1 MRKFIFSG
9 PVGAGKTTAIKT
21 LTGDE
26 ILHTDVKTSD
36 SVAMRKET
44 TTVAMDFGIVRL
56 SNDEL
61 AHVYGTPGQ
70 ERFDFMWDILSK
82 NADGLV
88 LLMDNSRKYPFR
100 DLKYYLDAFKN
111 LIKTTPFIVGVTR
124 LEASDDSPTL
134 KNYAYWLSQLDI
146 QAPVIAV
153 DARIEQD
160 MQAIVEHLAGLQTL
174 QHSQSPVATEVVP
187 EASKSLNAEDTF
199 KSLDNL
205 LNIKGV
211 EGIGLSDAYGEVL
224 QSNYKDSDL
233 EQISAYLIGMAE
245 TMNQKTELGVI
256 KQIMIRSPVESSLHL
271 YLDEEQTLSIE
282 TNKKVT
288 MTALNQQV
296 EDILQWS

>member
-21 LTGDE
+21 LTGNQ

-36 SVAMRKET
+36 SVAMRKDT
-44 TTVAMDFGIVRL
+44 TTVAMDFGIVKL

-70 ERFDFMWDILSK
+70 ERFDFMWEILSK
-82 NADGLV
+82 NANGLI

-111 LIKTTPFIVGVTR
+111 LIKTTPFVIGVTR
-124 LEASDDSPTL
+124 LDTPDSPTL
-134 KNYAYWLSQLDI
+134 ENYAYWLKQLDI
-146 QAPVIAV
+146 QAPIVSA
-153 DARIEQD
+153 DARAYQD
-160 MQAIVEHLAGLQTL
+160 MINIIEHLAGLKSLQNPSSPTL
-174 QHSQSPVATEVVP
+174 VESTP
-187 EASKSLNAEDTF
+187 EKSKSLNAEDTF
-199 KSLDNL
+199 KSLGNL
-205 LNIKGV
+205 LDIKGV

-224 QSNYKDSDL
+224 QSNYKDTDL

-245 TMNQKTELGVI
+245 TMNQTTELGII
-256 KQIMIRSPVESSLHL
+256 KQIMIRSPVENSLHL

-288 MTALNQQV
+288 MTALSQQV